1 MKSSLSSCKVM
12 LYLKIVFFFAIGLL
26 PVQELL
32 GADLKTIDSLLHES
46 MSVQYDQKEIAIAHV
61 KMARE
66 LAKDLDDPK
75 LMARINNQEGTV
87 HYISGDYELA
97 LRDFLEAYEY
107 AIKVNSIPEKE
118 YAMNGRALVLMVER
132 EFVVAKDLFE
142 ACILI
147 NATTNDSVKLAKNH
161 FNLGILH
168 NEQGDLDQSMVQLN
182 TALNFLTNY
191 PKQGLNLMVNNRM
204 AKVYYELGDYE
215 NALSKYNNV
224 LQDSL
229 SLTNWEKTF
238 ALTGLAQLKFETGH
252 TEEALALGK
261 EAYSTAKFHGANWDL
276 QKITELLSVI
286 YKEEKLFDK
295 AHYYL
300 ELSQSYRD
308 SLYDKEK
315 SRQIARLQLKLTQVE
330 NEKLRAESDKDQTT
344 IKQNNRL
351 FIFLTLLILF
361 LGFTIYFYRKNI
373 KLKEQFNGS
382 LKKKNRAIE
391 KQKSLIDQQNK
402 NLIEINAVKTKLLS
416 VISHDLRSPI
426 TSIKQLLEMRGKG
439 YFTKED
445 ENEAYDHLTT
455 QIQNAE
461 TMLNDL
467 LEWANRQMDG
477 LESNPSEVALSD
489 VVTEVLLGYN
499 FQTKTKFIN
508 TEHSEN
514 QSLQIEIDRV
524 QLKIILQNLIGNAIK
539 FTPEYGTIKVY
550 YEANERFVICHIED
564 SGVGVDENYHDLIN
578 SGDYARIPSMAGTA
592 NEKGT
597 GLGILLVKQFLD
609 LNGGKL
615 KMESEPGLGTHFILY
630 FKR

>member
-1 MKSSLSSCKVM
+1 MP
-12 LYLKIVFFFAIGLL
+12 YLNIVFFFAIVILPFQGLF
-26 PVQELL
+26 
-32 GADLKTIDSLLHES
+32 GADLKDIDSLLHES
-46 MSVQYDQKEIAIAHV
+46 MSAQYDQKEIAIAHV
-61 KMARE
+61 KMAKE

-87 HYISGDYELA
+87 YYISGDYELA
-97 LRDFLEAYEY
+97 LRNFLEAYEY
-107 AIKVNSIPEKE
+107 AIRVNSIPEKV

-132 EFVVAKDLFE
+132 EFDVAKDLFE
-142 ACILI
+142 ECIRI
-147 NATTNDSVKLAKNH
+147 NATNNDSVKLAKNH
-161 FNLGILH
+161 FNLGILY
-168 NEQGDLDQSMVQLN
+168 NEQKDLDESMRQLN
-182 TALNFLTNY
+182 TALDFLTNY

-204 AKVYYELGDYE
+204 AKVYHEMGEYE
-215 NALSKYNNV
+215 NALVKYNVV

-252 TEEALALGK
+252 TKEALALGK
-261 EAYSTAKFHGANWDL
+261 EAFNTAKIHGANWDL

-286 YKEEKLFDK
+286 YKEEGLFQK
-295 AHYYL
+295 AYYFL

-308 SLYDKEK
+308 SLYNEEK
-315 SRQIARLQLKLTQVE
+315 SRQIARLQLKISQVE
-330 NEKLRAESDKDQTT
+330 NEKLRAESEKDQTT
-344 IKQNNRL
+344 LRQNNRL
-351 FIFLTLLILF
+351 FIFLTLLIFF
-361 LGFTIYFYRKNI
+361 LGFTIYFYRKSI
-373 KLKEQFNGS
+373 KLKEKFNNS
-382 LKKKNRAIE
+382 LKKKNRAI
-391 KQKSLIDQQNK
+391 QKNKNLIDQQNK

-416 VISHDLRSPI
+416 VVSHDLRSPI

-445 ENEAYDHLTT
+445 ENEAYDHLTI
-455 QIQNAE
+455 QIQNTE

-467 LEWANRQMDG
+467 LEWANSQLDG
-477 LESNPSEVALSD
+477 LKSNPSTVVLSE
-489 VVTEVLLGYN
+489 VVTEVLLGYS
-499 FQTKTKFIN
+499 FQAKTKFLN
-508 TEHSEN
+508 TEHQEN
-514 QSLQIEIDRV
+514 QSIQIEIDRV
-524 QLKIILQNLIGNAIK
+524 QLKIILQNLLGNAIK

-550 YEANERFVICHIED
+550 YEVKNAFVICHIED

-578 SGDYARIPSMAGTA
+578 SGDYARIPSMIGTS

-615 KMESEPGLGTHFILY
+615 QMESEPGLGTHFILY